1 MYPDTDLY
9 KLLPWIMLIIGL
21 PLSITL
27 IWIKL
32 RIKNK
37 FHASIA
43 IFKLMSIA
51 VGAFL
56 IMLWMLLPCTPVIS
70 TFGFPKT
77 VGEIQSPENLLKLL
91 QDYNKALVRTT
102 EVLHWFIFVFVWWFL
117 AGLNIFST
125 VLKVQLDAKQ
135 DKSSD
140 KSTD

>member
-21 PLSITL
+21 PLFVIL

-43 IFKLMSIA
+43 VFKLTSIA
-51 VGAFL
+51 VGTFL
-56 IMLWMLLPCTPVIS
+56 IMLWMLLPCTPVLS

-77 VGEIQSPENLLKLL
+77 VGEIQSPENLLKFL

-102 EVLHWFIFVFVWWFL
+102 EVFYWFIFVFVWWFL
-117 AGLNIFST
+117 AGLNVFAT
-125 VLKVQLDAKQ
+125 VLKCQLDAKQ
-135 DKSSD
+135 DKASNKFAD
-140 KSTD
+140 

>member
-21 PLSITL
+21 PLFVVL

-43 IFKLMSIA
+43 TFKLMSIA

-56 IMLWMLLPCTPVIS
+56 IMLWMLLPCTPVLS
-70 TFGFPKT
+70 TCGFPKT
-77 VGEIQSPENLLKLL
+77 DGEIQSPEKLLKFL

-102 EVLHWFIFVFVWWFL
+102 EVFYWFIFVFVWWFL
-117 AGLNIFST
+117 AGLNLFVT
-125 VLKVQLDAKQ
+125 VIKFQLDSKQ
-135 DKSSD
+135 DKAINQSVG
-140 KSTD
+140 